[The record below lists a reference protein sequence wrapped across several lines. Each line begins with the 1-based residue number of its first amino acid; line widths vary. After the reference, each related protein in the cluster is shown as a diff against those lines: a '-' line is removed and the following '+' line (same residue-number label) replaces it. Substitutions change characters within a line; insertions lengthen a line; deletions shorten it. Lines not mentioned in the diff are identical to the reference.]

1 MLRRN
6 SAIID
11 LRTETLSL
19 FTNGH
24 TWTVKLVG
32 SDQVVPDSIHQQIRK
47 INYIHPTSIIEQRID
62 DTSNEDLWSQKIQ
75 EIRDFWS
82 GITGEKL
89 TINQANKLINI
100 YNKYKSVFSDE
111 PGKVKNFQCTLQFRD
126 TVDFN
131 RKSYPIAQSRKQA
144 VRAEIEKMINRDI
157 IESSHSPYTSPI
169 EMCIRDRPINCYI
182 LRYTVHTH
190 LNRRNG
196 GSSLVVRFGCR
207 GRLQVTSRI

>member
-1 MLRRN
+1 MEFLVASGLPFNILVGCDVLRRN

-24 TWTVKLVG
+24 TWTANLVG

-47 INYIHPTSIIEQRID
+47 INYIHPTSIIDQRID

-75 EIRDFWS
+75 EIRDFRS
-82 GITGEKL
+82 GITGERL

-131 RKSYPIAQSRKQA
+131 RKSYPLRNHESKQ
-144 VRAEIEKMINRDI
+144 
-157 IESSHSPYTSPI
+157 
-169 EMCIRDRPINCYI
+169 
-182 LRYTVHTH
+182 
-190 LNRRNG
+190 
-196 GSSLVVRFGCR
+196 
-207 GRLQVTSRI
+207 